1 MQPKMFPENHL
12 LPNHLPKHTSSIR
25 IMSQCGGFAWLS
37 IVCNCMAF
45 THLLL
50 PPPPEQYKR
59 PNIRFGWTLAV
70 AINYKRNSM
79 KEWLSWPHDSATY
92 CTQRSHPFAPE
103 HTNSYTSTR
112 QCAKTAEKYIYY
124 THFASARARGYAR
137 KTLCRAEAWVYLHVL
152 GYAALHCTH
161 DLKFNISNLSMVLR
175 WYVGIA
181 ARRSAGWLASMKC
194 PMTIHGAHTGHS
206 RTHGN
211 KSPCI
216 NVYHRCH

>member
-1 MQPKMFPENHL
+1 MRPFHDHNKISQSTKYVRFSKISISVSCNQKCSPKNHL

-45 THLLL
+45 AHLLL
-50 PPPPEQYKR
+50 PPPAPPDQR

-124 THFASARARGYAR
+124 THFASARAFADMLVKHCAEQKPECTCMYTGLRCITLHAR
-137 KTLCRAEAWVYLHVL
+137 FE
-152 GYAALHCTH
+152 
-161 DLKFNISNLSMVLR
+161 I
-175 WYVGIA
+175 
-181 ARRSAGWLASMKC
+181 
-194 PMTIHGAHTGHS
+194 
-206 RTHGN
+206 
-211 KSPCI
+211 
-216 NVYHRCH
+216 